1 MDPFT
6 SKNIIIIVP
15 LSNFVLYKTVLQV
28 YVGTLLNTIAI
39 VIKLKVYLHRRKTA
53 IRHHAGNCN
62 FQLRKRRVLP
72 NKLKGRNIYR

>member
-28 YVGTLLNTIAI
+28 YVGSLLSN
-39 VIKLKVYLHRRKTA
+39 
-53 IRHHAGNCN
+53 
-62 FQLRKRRVLP
+62 
-72 NKLKGRNIYR
+72 